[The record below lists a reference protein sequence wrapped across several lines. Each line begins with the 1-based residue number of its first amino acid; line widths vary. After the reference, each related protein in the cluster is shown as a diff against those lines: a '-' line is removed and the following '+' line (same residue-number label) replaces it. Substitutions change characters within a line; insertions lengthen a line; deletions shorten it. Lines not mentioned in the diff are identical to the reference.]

1 MGSILPV
8 NLPGLCGCQN
18 PVQIEEDQ
26 MSPRDQMGVFQ
37 VFWSPMYFNVPAI
50 EMFG

>member
-1 MGSILPV
+1 MGSTLQV
-8 NLPGLCGCQN
+8 NLPDLCEYQN

-37 VFWSPMYFNVPAI
+37 VS
-50 EMFG
+50 